1 MINYYNKYNKY
12 KNKYNK
18 LFYGAGHG
26 IMKSYNIEI
35 RSLDGETINL
45 TINSIDELINILN
58 ENIIIQKN
66 KGYQLLY
73 NNRIIIKNNNII
85 NNFNLFDCDNDIIF
99 DIVYIGLESVYTFL
113 YDKIEHYKDYE
124 HEDDDYV
131 RYLNIPAQ
139 LVIFKSII
147 ETFLEF
153 ELKRNVLYYESNGY
167 PKLNIYDYLY
177 DYEYNEDEDN
187 DQYLT
192 IKYKNE
198 IYKHIAYIDLTY
210 HEYYFSI
217 NLIDKYKNSYEII
230 LDKQVYENILR
241 YIIYIKQNIITQT
254 NTDDTTLIK
263 LYIDTISEI
272 YRLFNLENIY
282 LLY

>member
-1 MINYYNKYNKY
+1 M
-12 KNKYNK
+12 
-18 LFYGAGHG
+18 
-26 IMKSYNIEI
+26 
-35 RSLDGETINL
+35 
-45 TINSIDELINILN
+45 
-58 ENIIIQKN
+58 
-66 KGYQLLY
+66 
-73 NNRIIIKNNNII
+73 
-85 NNFNLFDCDNDIIF
+85 
-99 DIVYIGLESVYTFL
+99 
-113 YDKIEHYKDYE
+113 
-124 HEDDDYV
+124 
-131 RYLNIPAQ
+131 
-139 LVIFKSII
+139 
-147 ETFLEF
+147 
-153 ELKRNVLYYESNGY
+153 KRNVLYYESNGY